1 MKKEE
6 PLAWF
11 GHLGFGCDS
20 SDWSERVLE
29 VGEVGV
35 DHVREREKRFY
46 FYHEKRTETEW
57 KGKKKYRGQPKL
69 KINVIKLIKN
79 K

>member
-1 MKKEE
+1 M
-6 PLAWF
+6 AWF

-35 DHVREREKRFY
+35 DHVRKRERSGSTSTMR
-46 FYHEKRTETEW
+46 
-57 KGKKKYRGQPKL
+57 KGQRQNGGKYIYIYIYQRQPKL